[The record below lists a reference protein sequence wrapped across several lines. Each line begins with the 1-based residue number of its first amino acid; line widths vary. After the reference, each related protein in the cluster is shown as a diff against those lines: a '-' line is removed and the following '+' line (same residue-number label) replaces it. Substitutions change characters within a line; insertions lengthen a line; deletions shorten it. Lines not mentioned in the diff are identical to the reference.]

1 MLGFIIKP
9 FLKRGLFLFQA
20 QSILELMQDK
30 KKTAEEKKKV
40 EKIIKRT
47 CHVCGFIAKDA
58 SKLKRHALTNH
69 TKKSDKL
76 FGCTLC
82 NKQFATKTD

>member
-30 KKTAEEKKKV
+30 KKDSGREEESRKNNQTNVPCLWIYYARRFQTEEAQVNKSYKK
-40 EKIIKRT
+40 I
-47 CHVCGFIAKDA
+47 
-58 SKLKRHALTNH
+58 
-69 TKKSDKL
+69 
-76 FGCTLC
+76 
-82 NKQFATKTD
+82 